1 MKIIK
6 LLITIAFLL
15 PTLVIG
21 ETQDQF
27 FEKYH
32 SKNMSGWKGIVFV
45 CSFDSGDKVLE
56 KICDRAVTDTELL
69 AASHKVNLKVVEAN
83 KFEQATFVAGVNKFV
98 TLEYEL
104 IATQG
109 VGQFDAKAIHAR
121 LTFVVFYSNAVE
133 KDTKPNSIDSL
144 PRSGDLELWSKTL
157 IGSGAPTDIVDPFSN
172 GAEVHIKKALTLFIK
187 FSK

>member
-6 LLITIAFLL
+6 LLITIAFLV
-15 PTLVIG
+15 PALVIG

-27 FEKYH
+27 YEKYH

-45 CSFDSGDKVLE
+45 CSFDSGDKILE
-56 KICDRAVTDTELL
+56 KICDRAVIDTELL
-69 AASHKVNLKVVEAN
+69 AASHKVNFKVVEAN
-83 KFEQATFVAGVNKFV
+83 KSGDEVFFSAVNKFL
-98 TLEYEL
+98 TLKYEL

-109 VGQFDAKAIHAR
+109 VGQFDTKAIHAR

-133 KDTKPNSIDSL
+133 KDAKPNSIDSL
-144 PRSGDLELWSKTL
+144 PRMGDLELWSKTL

-172 GAEVHIKKALTLFIK
+172 EAEGLIKKALTLFIK